1 MADEYVYCHGTE
13 CHKKHTQD
21 RIRGV
26 KGSKVLRTKKIKVS
40 NWYNKMY
47 QYFCSQ
53 GCYDN
58 FANDHIQQ
66 IIAIAPRTEPLETP
80 IEVSKVKH
88 PEITHNQESGYSWT
102 QRAWTETK
110 ITECDN
116 NDNGDSNAIEVG

>member
-1 MADEYVYCHGTE
+1 MADEYIYCHGSR

-58 FANDHIQQ
+58 FANDHIEQ
-66 IIAIAPRTEPLETP
+66 IVAIAPRTEALETP
-80 IEVSKVKH
+80 IKVTREKVTSRWNPDH
-88 PEITHNQESGYSWT
+88 TYVETTITP
-102 QRAWTETK
+102 
-110 ITECDN
+110 CDN
-116 NDNGDSNAIEVG
+116 IDNGS